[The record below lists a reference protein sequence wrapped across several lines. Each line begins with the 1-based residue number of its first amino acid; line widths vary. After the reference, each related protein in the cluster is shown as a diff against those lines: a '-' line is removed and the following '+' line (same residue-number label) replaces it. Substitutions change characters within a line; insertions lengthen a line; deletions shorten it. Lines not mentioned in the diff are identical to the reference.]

1 MFGPKLERPRLSLRL
16 SLRPLL
22 GLFLIS
28 VFGSAAHAQNL
39 ASAPTIFDV
48 RRSLPLEPTEP
59 VYKDFYISAGP
70 EAGFKKG
77 QYVSVVRL
85 VPVHDP
91 VQLKQHATLTVNV
104 AKLFVI
110 HTERNI
116 TVARLQNELTDE
128 ERPTLEYESVM
139 IGDKIDTAQ
148 TTTEAPKKKS
158 KTAQAPKETTVQVAI
173 VPAVVPVEVKPEE
186 SVQVAAAPIVGGSAP
201 PKTASPESAATDIVR
216 VPVPAAAPSK

>member
-1 MFGPKLERPRLSLRL
+1 MFGLKLELSWLILLSLA
-16 SLRPLL
+16 P
-22 GLFLIS
+22 
-28 VFGSAAHAQNL
+28 VAHAQNL
-39 ASAPTIFDV
+39 ASAPSIFDV

-59 VYKDFYISAGP
+59 VYKDFYINAGP

-77 QYVSVVRL
+77 QYLSVVRL

-128 ERPTLEYESVM
+128 ERPTLEYESIM
-139 IGDKIDTAQ
+139 IGDRIDTAA
-148 TTTEAPKKKS
+148 TTTEAPKKKGKS
-158 KTAQAPKETTVQVAI
+158 AVTVKETTVQVAI
-173 VPAVVPVEVKPEE
+173 APAPVEPKIEEAVKVAVVAPPPPP
-186 SVQVAAAPIVGGSAP
+186 SPIVGGSAP
-201 PKTASPESAATDIVR
+201 AKTASPDSAAADIVR
-216 VPVPAAAPSK
+216 VPVPAVAPAK